1 MSGSAATVAV
11 TSTRALVEAAERR
24 GVDVDALL
32 DAHQLQ
38 RAWLH
43 QRERRIPAGTAMA
56 VWADAMR
63 LAEEPELPTWAA
75 VELGWG
81 AYRVIDMLATSAAT
95 VGEAFELV
103 SRYFG
108 LVHDTIALPLTERR
122 GGASMAIVNPAGRR
136 IPPVY
141 VDYTLAACV
150 FRTSLAADQPLHP
163 VVRLCRPAPGDL
175 AAHQRAF
182 GPHLQFGEPRD
193 RVDFDAELWS
203 TPMPARDPVLQ
214 GLLRQHADQALASRS
229 SGPPAAL
236 VDVAAIL
243 SELLP
248 RGRAQIDVVARRLG
262 ISKRTLQRRIT
273 AAGTT
278 WTELL
283 TATRLRLAENL
294 LRDPDLTVDDVS
306 VLVGYAEASA
316 FHRAF
321 RRWTGLS
328 PGAWRE
334 QV

>member
-1 MSGSAATVAV
+1 MSGSTAV

-32 DAHQLQ
+32 TAHRLE
-38 RAWLH
+38 RGWLH
-43 QRERRIPAGTAMA
+43 QRERRIPSSTVVA

-95 VGEAFELV
+95 VGEAFGLV

-122 GGASMAIVNPAGRR
+122 GGASMAIVNPAGRPV
-136 IPPVY
+136 PPIY
-141 VDYTLAACV
+141 IDYTLAACV
-150 FRTSLAADQPLHP
+150 FRTSLASDRPLHP
-163 VVRLCRPAPGDL
+163 VVRRRRAAPAAL
-175 AAHQRAF
+175 VAHQRAF
-182 GPHLQFGEPRD
+182 GPHLHFGELVD
-193 RVDFDAELWS
+193 RVDFDAELWA
-203 TPMPARDPVLQ
+203 TPMPAPDPVLVRV
-214 GLLRQHADQALASRS
+214 LRQHADSALASRS

-236 VDVAAIL
+236 HDVAAMV

-248 RGRAQIDVVARRLG
+248 RGRAQVDVVSRRLG
-262 ISKRTLQRRIT
+262 ISRRTLQRRIT

-294 LRDPDLTVDDVS
+294 LRDPELTVDEVS

-328 PGAWRE
+328 PGAWRDRG
-334 QV
+334 